1 MPEETHAAGSWLGDL
16 TNEWK
21 TAKPPE
27 KVMIV
32 GAIVAVIFIA
42 LYLHGKSKAPNQP
55 GAQDTSGLSGIPANF
70 QQGAPGG
77 TPGGSST
84 PAPAPTPKPPA
95 STGTPKPPT
104 KAPVNKQPTTVTK
117 TYAGGTK
124 KPSTP
129 KPPASSPYAHL
140 TMKNAPSPS
149 YERVYARSIEVNQ
162 YRGEQDITARARA
175 QRNDILQLR
184 KEQAAPQ
191 RRPLH

>member
-1 MPEETHAAGSWLGDL
+1 MPEDTSPHPGSWIGDL
-16 TNEWK
+16 GNEWK

-77 TPGGSST
+77 
-84 PAPAPTPKPPA
+84 
-95 STGTPKPPT
+95 STGVTNPPTSPPVPPTTKNPPTVTTGPT

-117 TYAGGTK
+117 TYAGGK
-124 KPSTP
+124 KT
-129 KPPASSPYAHL
+129 PPAPYQVKGVSPTVA
-140 TMKNAPSPS
+140 
-149 YERVYARSIEVNQ
+149 RVSGQ
-162 YRGEQDITARARA
+162 RAG
-175 QRNDILQLR
+175 ILQLR
-184 KEQAAPQ
+184 REQLAPKPRLVQ
-191 RRPLH
+191 TPAQTYLQVGNRKYY